1 MHKLKNGPA
10 HKRTQDR
17 NCQDGFRSSLMQCFP
32 IMHIY
37 YNILIIIKEKQEIK
51 KREEFSERNC
61 SCKDRTALLHGWT
74 PHVMNLT
81 YFQAYFHNYIRDGG
95 IGFCS
100 FLVRDFLNF
109 FCALRG
115 FDFLKLE
122 RLSIFFYTFIS
133 FFLLCLM
140 HFFFFFFFSPLLL
153 NFSCNSDFFLSFS
166 SLFLIAAFVKLKWKR
181 GLNILSKAIADS
193 NCKIS
198 EYLPRAYGKKFW
210 VFFLPFLYF

>member
-1 MHKLKNGPA
+1 
-10 HKRTQDR
+10 
-17 NCQDGFRSSLMQCFP
+17 
-32 IMHIY
+32 
-37 YNILIIIKEKQEIK
+37 
-51 KREEFSERNC
+51 
-61 SCKDRTALLHGWT
+61 
-74 PHVMNLT
+74 MNLT

-122 RLSIFFYTFIS
+122 RLSIFFTLLFLFFSYALCIS
-133 FFLLCLM
+133 S
-140 HFFFFFFFSPLLL
+140 FFFFPLLL

-198 EYLPRAYGKKFW
+198 EHLPRAYGKKFW
-210 VFFLPFLYF
+210 VGYFFLFFTFNCSLNNLRVHSLFLGKISWTEFGQCC